1 MYPLKQGYR
10 NIKYMVKNH
19 DTKMHDLVSKW
30 DSSFK
35 KSYDHSTVTL
45 IKTLTV
51 LKILKSAKY
60 SKQNLLLHTVMVFDL
75 AMTVIEHLP
84 V

>member
-1 MYPLKQGYR
+1 MHPLKQGYR
-10 NIKYMVKNH
+10 NQIYGQNRNTEMYE
-19 DTKMHDLVSKW
+19 LVTKW
-30 DSSFK
+30 DSSLK

-45 IKTLTV
+45 IKTLAV
-51 LKILKSAKY
+51 LIILWSAKY

-75 AMTVIEHLP
+75 AMMVIEHLP